1 MTSPSPLWRA
11 KDRTF
16 SGDDAAQHRRRL
28 LDGPIDEEK
37 ISESAS
43 DDYRSFSLSQNL
55 LALFRR
61 RIQGWS
67 PVHSLRHRKRSP
79 TRRYARNLWLHR
91 FLTFLVLVPV
101 LVASLVIL
109 VGLFFPSYTHE
120 PAQYRALRERIGSSH
135 TPGRANVNN
144 EKVFIVS
151 SIYDEEGGLVSGAWG
166 NAILSLVDLLGPDNV
181 FLSIYENDADDK
193 ARKALDE
200 YRSRVPCNSSLLS
213 EHLPT
218 HNLPHVTLP
227 NGEQYVKRIAF
238 LAEVRNRAMKPL
250 EDPQSPASRVRF
262 DKVLYIN
269 DVIFKPADAAN
280 LLFSTNVD
288 DTGNTQYRAACAVD
302 FINPFKFYDTF
313 ATKDLEGHVIGLP
326 FFPWFS
332 QAGNEYS
339 RKDVLLQK
347 DAVRVRSCW
356 GGMVAFDARY
366 LQADPSKTSK
376 GVIQHS
382 IDSALPTSTNLSA
395 SGTTVVDENLNWH
408 WTASAND
415 QRVTPVPT
423 PKTAQDEN
431 LNWHWTA
438 TNIET
443 ETVPT
448 PTSSDDHRDGNLNW
462 NLATAYPGTSGE
474 DFTRDVDQF
483 HTPRRFRSDL
493 DPFWESS
500 ECCLI
505 HADIQE
511 PRGEDLSAPTGIYM
525 NPYVRV
531 AYDTK
536 TLSWLA
542 FTRRFELLYPIV
554 HRILNSWSGLLV
566 RSYNPRRTEEAG
578 QLVTD
583 RVFVYDMEQWN
594 KTGNVS
600 GGFQDVE
607 RVALA
612 GGFCGRRMLLALP
625 DDSSGGSWFYYGAP
639 FDEGD
644 PEQLGIPPSVGRL
657 DS

>member
-1 MTSPSPLWRA
+1 MLTS
-11 KDRTF
+11 
-16 SGDDAAQHRRRL
+16 
-28 LDGPIDEEK
+28 
-37 ISESAS
+37 
-43 DDYRSFSLSQNL
+43 
-55 LALFRR
+55 
-61 RIQGWS
+61 
-67 PVHSLRHRKRSP
+67 
-79 TRRYARNLWLHR
+79 
-91 FLTFLVLVPV
+91 
-101 LVASLVIL
+101 
-109 VGLFFPSYTHE
+109 VG
-120 PAQYRALRERIGSSH
+120 
-135 TPGRANVNN
+135 
-144 EKVFIVS
+144 
-151 SIYDEEGGLVSGAWG
+151 
-166 NAILSLVDLLGPDNV
+166 
-181 FLSIYENDADDK
+181 
-193 ARKALDE
+193 
-200 YRSRVPCNSSLLS
+200 NSSLIS

-218 HNLPHVTLP
+218 HDLPHVTLP

-250 EDPQSPASRVRF
+250 EDPQSPASRIRF
-262 DKVLYIN
+262 DKILYIN

-339 RKDVLLQK
+339 RKDVLDQK

-366 LQADPSKTSK
+366 LQADPSRLNKA
-376 GVIQHS
+376 VDQHS
-382 IDSALPTSTNLSA
+382 AINKPPTSTTLSA
-395 SGTTVVDENLNWH
+395 PATTVVDGNLNWH
-408 WTASAND
+408 WTASGND
-415 QRVTPVPT
+415 YQAAPT
-423 PKTAQDEN
+423 TSEAAQDGN

-438 TNIET
+438 TGNDIQAT
-443 ETVPT
+443 TVPT
-448 PTSSDDHRDGNLNW
+448 LAAAPDENLNWHWAAINVGTETASTPTSTDNDRDGNLNW

-474 DFTRDVDQF
+474 DFVRDVAQPI
-483 HTPRRFRSDL
+483 TSRRFRSDL

-511 PRGEDLSAPTGIYM
+511 PRGDDLSAPTGIYI
-525 NPYVRV
+525 NPFVRV

-554 HRILNSWSGLLV
+554 HRILNYCVDLPG
-566 RSYNPRRTEEAG
+566 YNPRRTEEAG

-600 GGFQDVE
+600 GSYQDVE

-612 GGFCGRRMLLALP
+612 GGFCGKRMLLALP
-625 DDSSGGSWFYYGAP
+625 DDSSGGSWFYYQAP
-639 FDEGD
+639 FDDED
-644 PEQLGIPPSVGRL
+644 PERLGIPPSIGRL